1 MLASYRDAPGSSL
14 AGVISCGSVVYVA
27 SRASYCKSARFFYPA
42 DRLVDRNPPGTG
54 SPAVREAQGRRR
66 ERRVTIDRRPET
78 ASRGQDG
85 AGAAVL
91 RAPSDEDLLAR
102 IATAE
107 DRAAFIEVFKRF
119 SGRVQAFLVRG
130 GASPEEAED
139 ATQDVM
145 VQVWRRAG
153 SFDPSRAGASTWI
166 YTIARNKRIDMVRR
180 QRRPEPDPT
189 DPLFSPDPEPQP
201 DQQLAG
207 AERDDRVR
215 QALGTLPEDQR
226 DVVRLAFFAG
236 LTHGEIAD
244 RLQSPLG
251 TVKSRLRLAF
261 GRMRADL
268 GDDFQL
274 ELSDD

>member
-1 MLASYRDAPGSSL
+1 MLC
-14 AGVISCGSVVYVA
+14 V
-27 SRASYCKSARFFYPA
+27 
-42 DRLVDRNPPGTG
+42 
-54 SPAVREAQGRRR
+54 
-66 ERRVTIDRRPET
+66 
-78 ASRGQDG
+78 
-85 AGAAVL
+85 
-91 RAPSDEDLLAR
+91 PSDEDLLSR
-102 IATAE
+102 IATAG

-119 SGRVQAFLVRG
+119 SGRVQAFLIRG

-145 VQVWRRAG
+145 VQIWRRAG

-236 LTHGEIAD
+236 LTHGEIAE

-261 GRMRADL
+261 GRVRADL

-274 ELSDD
+274 ELTDD